1 MYVVMTM
8 LANGYFVRNIGACYF
23 NSSRLVITVMP
34 ADSHSAR
41 RVSRSRIFVCPRY
54 NTGCKFW
61 AWAIF
66 VSAVI
71 GDGFCFPAANHV
83 SMSAIQKSG
92 SSCVAIAIVGV
103 SMMLSWVSHFIPCDS
118 MYLTTGFVLLSVAF
132 VGCGVA
138 SLADVGVSS
147 KFISENVGV
156 SIGKSIS
163 PYMPMPS
170 SSDGVSKS
178 VGNGSVPGGGVVV
191 LGCVFATGIGW
202 GGVAVGIVGAFVLL
216 VVMLPRSKFD
226 R

>member
-1 MYVVMTM
+1 
-8 LANGYFVRNIGACYF
+8 
-23 NSSRLVITVMP
+23 MP

-71 GDGFCFPAANHV
+71 GDSFCLPAANHV

-118 MYLTTGFVLLSVAF
+118 MYLMTGFVLLSVAF

-138 SLADVGVSS
+138 SSADVGVSS

-178 VGNGSVPGGGVVV
+178 VGNGSVPGVGVVV
-191 LGCVFATGIGW
+191 LGCVFATGTGW

>member
-1 MYVVMTM
+1 M
-8 LANGYFVRNIGACYF
+8 
-23 NSSRLVITVMP
+23 
-34 ADSHSAR
+34 
-41 RVSRSRIFVCPRY
+41 
-54 NTGCKFW
+54 
-61 AWAIF
+61 
-66 VSAVI
+66 
-71 GDGFCFPAANHV
+71 

-118 MYLTTGFVLLSVAF
+118 MYLMTGFVLLSVAF

-138 SLADVGVSS
+138 SSADVGVSS

-178 VGNGSVPGGGVVV
+178 VGNGSVPGVGVVV